1 MTSKNSRQIALEALR
16 LIQRRNAYA
25 DVALDCTLARA
36 RQDDTVLP
44 ESDRRLITELVY
56 GCTRRQK
63 TLEAVLQNFLQ
74 KPIAKLPPD
83 LLIILQIGVYQLF
96 FLDRIKPS
104 AIVHT
109 TVELV
114 KENNLKGLSGF
125 TNGVMRSILRAK
137 EKEDILANITDPA
150 SFYSFP
156 EWLIELWQKEFGQA
170 AIANICN
177 WFNQTP
183 HLDLR
188 VNLLHTTR
196 DQVLAAFA
204 EAEIDAQPIP
214 HLPEGIRVAQGA
226 GDVSKLPKFKEGWWS
241 VQDASAQL
249 VTYLLDPQPSETI
262 IDACAAP
269 GGKTTHISD
278 RLKNTGKVYALDRL
292 ANRLKKVEQN
302 IARLGITNV
311 QTLEI
316 DCREFD
322 ADKVLEGLPNH
333 KCDRVLLDVP
343 CSGLG
348 TLHRHADARWRQTPE
363 EPYKLAKTQVE
374 ILERATQ
381 WVKPEGVIVYSTCTL
396 HPAENEEVITQ
407 FLENHPDWQIVPPD
421 ANNPA
426 AYFVSDQGWVKVL
439 PHEHD
444 MDGFFM
450 AKLQTRGFS

>member
-249 VTYLLDPQPSETI
+249 VTYLLDPQPNETI

-381 WVKPEGVIVYSTCTL
+381 WIKPEGVIVYSTCTL

>member
-16 LIQRRNAYA
+16 LISRRNAYA
-25 DVALDCTLARA
+25 DVALDSTLSRA
-36 RQDDTVLP
+36 RQDDSILP

-63 TLEAVLQNFLQ
+63 TLGAVLQNFLQ
-74 KPIAKLPPD
+74 KPITKLPPD
-83 LLIILQIGVYQLF
+83 LLIILQIGVYQVC

-125 TNGVMRSILRAK
+125 VNGVMRSILRAK
-137 EKEDILANITDPA
+137 DKGDLLANITDP
-150 SFYSFP
+150 SSHYSYP
-156 EWLIELWQKEFGQA
+156 EWLIELWQKEFGQDE
-170 AIANICN
+170 IANICN

-188 VNLLHTTR
+188 INLLHATR
-196 DQVLAAFA
+196 EQVLAAFA
-204 EAEIDAQPIP
+204 EAEIQSAPIP
-214 HLPEGIRVAQGA
+214 YLPDGIRVAQGS

-249 VTYLLDPQPSETI
+249 VTYLLDPQPHEII

-292 ANRLKKVEQN
+292 ASRLKKVEQN
-302 IARLGITNV
+302 TARLGITNV
-311 QTLEI
+311 QTIEI
-316 DCREFD
+316 DAREFD
-322 ADKVLEGLPNH
+322 VDKVLGG
-333 KCDRVLLDVP
+333 KCDRLLLDVP

-363 EPYKLAKTQVE
+363 EPYKLAKTQSE
-374 ILERATQ
+374 ILEQATQ
-381 WVKPEGVIVYSTCTL
+381 WVKPEGVIVYSTCTI
-396 HPAENEEVITQ
+396 HPAENEEVIEQ
-407 FLENHPDWQIVPPD
+407 FLTNHPDWQIKPPSAD
-421 ANNPA
+421 NPA
-426 AYFVSDQGWVKVL
+426 AHFASDRGWVKVL

-450 AKLQTRGFS
+450 VKLQKI

>member
-83 LLIILQIGVYQLF
+83 LLIILQIGVYQIF

-249 VTYLLDPQPSETI
+249 VTYLLDPQPNETI

>member
-16 LIQRRNAYA
+16 LIQRRKAYA
-25 DVALDCTLARA
+25 DVALDCTLSRA
-36 RQDDTVLP
+36 RQDDNILP
-44 ESDRRLITELVY
+44 DSDRRLITELVY

-83 LLIILQIGVYQLF
+83 LLIILQIGVYQLC

-114 KENNLKGLSGF
+114 KENHLKGLSGF

-150 SFYSFP
+150 SFYSYP

-170 AIANICN
+170 AIADICN
-177 WFNQTP
+177 WFNKTP

-188 VNLLHTTR
+188 VNLLHATR

-204 EAEIDAQPIP
+204 EAEIEAAPIP
-214 HLPEGIRVAQGA
+214 NLPDGIRVGQGA

-249 VTYLLDPQPSETI
+249 VTYLLDPQPNEII

-292 ANRLKKVEQN
+292 ASRLKKVDQN
-302 IARLGITNV
+302 TARMGITNV
-311 QTLEI
+311 QTIEI
-316 DCREFD
+316 DAREF
-322 ADKVLEGLPNH
+322 AGLPEGSTNS

-348 TLHRHADARWRQTPE
+348 TLHRHADARWRQTPD
-363 EPYKLAKTQVE
+363 EPYKLAKTQAE
-374 ILERATQ
+374 ILDKAIE

-396 HPAENEEVITQ
+396 HPAENEEVITR
-407 FLENHPDWQIVPPD
+407 FLENHPDWQIVPPNAD
-421 ANNPA
+421 NPA
-426 AYFVSDQGWVKVL
+426 AHFVSDRGWIKVL
-439 PHEHD
+439 PHQHD

-450 AKLQTRGFS
+450 VKLQKIAAT

>member
-1 MTSKNSRQIALEALR
+1 MTTSKNSRQIALEALR

-25 DVALDCTLARA
+25 DVALDCTLS
-36 RQDDTVLP
+36 RQDNSTLL

-63 TLEAVLQNFLQ
+63 TLLAILQNFSQ
-74 KPIAKLPPD
+74 KPTAKLPPD
-83 LLIILQIGVYQLF
+83 LLIILQIGIYQLC

-104 AIVHT
+104 AIVHS

-114 KENNLKGLSGF
+114 KQNNLTGLSGF
-125 TNGVMRSILRAK
+125 ANGVMRSILRAK
-137 EKEDILANITDPA
+137 EKEDILTQITDIA

-156 EWLIELWQKEFGQA
+156 EWLIELWQKEFGQE
-170 AIANICN
+170 AIADICT

-188 VNLLHTTR
+188 VNLLHATR

-204 EAEIDAQPIP
+204 EADIKAEPIP
-214 HLPEGIRVAQGA
+214 HLPDGIRVAQGA
-226 GDVSKLPKFKEGWWS
+226 GDVSQLPKFKEGWWS

-249 VTYLLDPQPSETI
+249 VTYLLDPQPNEII

-292 ANRLKKVEQN
+292 NNRLKKVEQN
-302 IARLGITNV
+302 TSRLGITNV
-311 QTLEI
+311 QTIEV

-322 ADKVLEGLPNH
+322 AEKVLGE

-363 EPYKLAKTQVE
+363 EPYKLAKTQIE
-374 ILERATQ
+374 ILDRATH
-381 WVKPEGVIVYSTCTL
+381 WLKPEGTIVYSTCTL

-407 FLENHPDWQIVPPD
+407 FLAKHPDWQIVPPSAD
-421 ANNPA
+421 SPA
-426 AYFVSDQGWVKVL
+426 SHFASDRGWVKVL
-439 PHEHD
+439 PHEHN

-450 AKLQTRGFS
+450 VKLQKR

>member
-25 DVALDCTLARA
+25 DVALDSTLARA
-36 RQDDTVLP
+36 RQDDTILP

-137 EKEDILANITDPA
+137 EKEDILASITDPA

-156 EWLIELWQKEFGQA
+156 EWLIELWQKEFGQE

-249 VTYLLDPQPSETI
+249 VTYLLDPQPNETI

-292 ANRLKKVEQN
+292 ANRLKKVDQN
-302 IARLGITNV
+302 TARLGITNV

-363 EPYKLAKTQVE
+363 EPYKLAKTQAE
-374 ILERATQ
+374 ILDRATN

-407 FLENHPDWQIVPPD
+407 FLENHPDWQIVAPD

-426 AYFVSDQGWVKVL
+426 AHFVSDRGWVKVL

-450 AKLQTRGFS
+450 AKLQRI

>member
-1 MTSKNSRQIALEALR
+1 MTNKNSRQIALEALR
-16 LIQRRNAYA
+16 LIQRRKAYA
-25 DVALDCTLARA
+25 DVALDCTLSRS
-36 RQDDTVLP
+36 RQDDHILP

-63 TLEAVLQNFLQ
+63 TLEAVLQNFSQ
-74 KPIAKLPPD
+74 KPISKLPPD
-83 LLIILQIGVYQLF
+83 LLIILQIGIYQLC

-114 KENNLKGLSGF
+114 KHNNLAGLSGF
-125 TNGVMRSILRAK
+125 ANGVMRSILRAK
-137 EKEDILANITDPA
+137 DKGDILANITDPA
-150 SFYSFP
+150 SLYSYP
-156 EWLIELWQKEFGQA
+156 EWLIELWQKEFGQE
-170 AIANICN
+170 AIANICK

-188 VNLLHTTR
+188 VNLLQATR
-196 DQVLAAFA
+196 DQVLTAFA
-204 EAEIDAQPIP
+204 EAEIEAAPIP
-214 HLPEGIRVAQGA
+214 HLPEGIRVGQGA

-249 VTYLLDPQPSETI
+249 VTYLLDPQPNDII

-278 RLKNTGKVYALDRL
+278 RLKNTGRVYALDRL
-292 ANRLKKVEQN
+292 ASRLKKVDQN
-302 IARLGITNV
+302 TARLGITNV
-311 QTLEI
+311 TTIEV
-316 DCREFD
+316 DAREFD
-322 ADKVLEGLPNH
+322 AEKVLEA

-348 TLHRHADARWRQTPE
+348 TLHRHADARWRQTPD
-363 EPYKLAKTQVE
+363 EPYKLAKTQAE
-374 ILERATQ
+374 ILDRAAT
-381 WVKPEGVIVYSTCTL
+381 WVKPEGVIMYSTCTL

-407 FLENHPDWQIVPPD
+407 FLANHPDWQIVPPD
-421 ANNPA
+421 TDNPA
-426 AYFVSDQGWVKVL
+426 AHFVSDQGWVKVL

-450 AKLQTRGFS
+450 VRLKRI

>member
-36 RQDDTVLP
+36 RQDDTILP

-137 EKEDILANITDPA
+137 EKGDILANITDLA

-170 AIANICN
+170 EIANICN

-249 VTYLLDPQPSETI
+249 VTYLLDPQPNETI

-292 ANRLKKVEQN
+292 ANRLKKVDQN
-302 IARLGITNV
+302 TARLGITNV
-311 QTLEI
+311 QTIEI

-363 EPYKLAKTQVE
+363 EPYKLAKTQAE
-374 ILERATQ
+374 ILDRATN

-426 AYFVSDQGWVKVL
+426 AHFVSDRGWVKVL

>member
-36 RQDDTVLP
+36 RQDDTILP

-249 VTYLLDPQPSETI
+249 VTYLLDPQPNETI

-381 WVKPEGVIVYSTCTL
+381 WIKPEGVIVYSTCTL

>member
-25 DVALDCTLARA
+25 DVALDCTLSKA
-36 RQDDTVLP
+36 RQANITLL

-63 TLEAVLQNFLQ
+63 TLQAVLQNFSQ

-83 LLIILQIGVYQLF
+83 LLIILQIGVYQLC
-96 FLDRIKPS
+96 FLDRIKAS

-114 KENNLKGLSGF
+114 KENKLAGLSGF
-125 TNGVMRSILRAK
+125 ANGVMRSILRAK
-137 EKEDILANITDPA
+137 EKGDILADISDPA
-150 SFYSFP
+150 SFYSYP
-156 EWLIELWQKEFGQA
+156 EWLIDLWQKEFGQES
-170 AIANICN
+170 IANICN

-188 VNLLHTTR
+188 VNLLHAKR

-204 EAEIDAQPIP
+204 EAGIVAEPIP
-214 HLPEGIRVAQGA
+214 HLPDGIRVGQGA
-226 GDVSKLPKFKEGWWS
+226 GEVSQLPKFKEGWWS

-249 VTYLLDPQPSETI
+249 VTYLLDPQPHEI
-262 IDACAAP
+262 VVDACAAP

-292 ANRLKKVEQN
+292 ASRLKKVEQN
-302 IARLGITNV
+302 AARLGITNV
-311 QTLEI
+311 QTIEL
-316 DCREFD
+316 DAREF
-322 ADKVLEGLPNH
+322 AGIPEG

-348 TLHRHADARWRQTPE
+348 TLHRHADARWRQTPD
-363 EPYKLAKTQVE
+363 EPYKLAKTQSE
-374 ILERATQ
+374 ILAQAMQ
-381 WVKPEGVIVYSTCTL
+381 WVKPEGVIVYSTCTI
-396 HPAENEEVITQ
+396 HPAENEEVIEQ
-407 FLENHPDWQIVPPD
+407 FLTHHPDWQIVPPS
-421 ANNPA
+421 AENPA
-426 AYFVSDQGWVKVL
+426 AHFASDRGWVKVL
-439 PHEHD
+439 PHEHN

-450 AKLQTRGFS
+450 VKLQKRA

>member
-16 LIQRRNAYA
+16 LIQRRKAYA
-25 DVALDCTLARA
+25 DVALDSTLFRS
-36 RQDDTVLP
+36 RQGDTILP

-63 TLEAVLQNFLQ
+63 TLQAILQDFLQ
-74 KPIAKLPPD
+74 KPLAKIPPD
-83 LLIILQIGVYQLF
+83 LLLILEIGIYQLF

-114 KENNLKGLSGF
+114 KENKMQGLSGF
-125 TNGVMRSILRAK
+125 ANGVMRSILRAK
-137 EKEDILANITDPA
+137 EKEDILAKITDPA

-156 EWLIELWQKEFGQA
+156 EWLIELWQKEFGED

-188 VNLLHTTR
+188 VNLLHATR

-204 EAEIDAQPIP
+204 EAAIAAEAIP

-249 VTYLLDPQPSETI
+249 VTYLLDPQPNEII

-278 RLKNTGKVYALDRL
+278 RMKNTGKVYALDRL
-292 ANRLKKVEQN
+292 AKRLKKVDQN
-302 IARLGITNV
+302 TARLGITNV
-311 QTLEI
+311 QTVEI
-316 DCREFD
+316 DAREF
-322 ADKVLEGLPNH
+322 AELPEGSANF

-348 TLHRHADARWRQTPE
+348 TLHRHADARWRQTPD
-363 EPYKLAKTQVE
+363 EPYKLAKTQAE
-374 ILERATQ
+374 ILDRATQ

-407 FLENHPDWQIVPPD
+407 FLENHPDWKIVPPNVD
-421 ANNPA
+421 NPA
-426 AYFVSDQGWVKVL
+426 SHFVSDHGWVKVL

-450 AKLQTRGFS
+450 VKLQKITQI

>member
-25 DVALDCTLARA
+25 DVALDCTLSKA
-36 RQDDTVLP
+36 RQDNPTLP

-63 TLEAVLQNFLQ
+63 TLNAVLQNFSQ
-74 KPIAKLPPD
+74 KPTAKLPPD
-83 LLIILQIGVYQLF
+83 LLTILQIGVYQLC

-114 KENNLKGLSGF
+114 KNNKLAGLSGF
-125 TNGVMRSILRAK
+125 TIGIMRSILRAK

-150 SFYSFP
+150 SFYSYP
-156 EWLIELWQKEFGQA
+156 EWLIELWQKEFGQE
-170 AIANICN
+170 AIADICN

-188 VNLLHTTR
+188 VNLQQATR
-196 DQVLAAFA
+196 DQVLAAFTEAKISA
-204 EAEIDAQPIP
+204 EPIP
-214 HLPEGIRVAQGA
+214 HLPDGIRVGQGA

-249 VTYLLDPQPSETI
+249 VTYLLDPQPNEII

-278 RLKNTGKVYALDRL
+278 RLKNMGKIYALDRL
-292 ANRLKKVEQN
+292 ASRLKKVDQN
-302 IARLGITNV
+302 TARLGITNV
-311 QTLEI
+311 QTVEI
-316 DCREFD
+316 DARDFD
-322 ADKVLEGLPNH
+322 ADKVLEG
-333 KCDRVLLDVP
+333 KCDRILLDVP

-363 EPYKLAKTQVE
+363 EPYKLAITQAE
-374 ILERATQ
+374 ILERAIQ
-381 WVKPEGVIVYSTCTL
+381 WLKPDGVIVYSTCTL

-407 FLENHPDWQIVPPD
+407 FLTNHPDWQVVPPTD
-421 ANNPA
+421 DNPA
-426 AYFVSDQGWVKVL
+426 AHFVSDRGWIKVL

-450 AKLQTRGFS
+450 AKLQKM

>member
-1 MTSKNSRQIALEALR
+1 MKSKNSRQIALEALR

-25 DVALDCTLARA
+25 DVALDIVLSSA
-36 RQDDTVLP
+36 RQDNIILP

-63 TLEAVLQNFLQ
+63 TLQAVLQNFSQ
-74 KPIAKLPPD
+74 KPTTKLPPD
-83 LLIILQIGVYQLF
+83 LLIILQIGVYQLC

-109 TVELV
+109 TVELA
-114 KENNLKGLSGF
+114 KENNLTGLSGF
-125 TNGVMRSILRAK
+125 TNGIMRSILRAK
-137 EKEDILANITDPA
+137 EKEDILANISDPA
-150 SFYSFP
+150 SFYSYP
-156 EWLIELWQKEFGQA
+156 EWLIEFWQQEFGQG

-188 VNLLHTTR
+188 INLLHATR

-204 EAEIDAQPIP
+204 EAKIPAEPIP
-214 HLPEGIRVAQGA
+214 FLPDGIRVGQGA
-226 GDVSKLPKFKEGWWS
+226 GDVSQLPKFKEGWWS

-249 VTYLLDPQPSETI
+249 VTYLLDPLPDEII

-269 GGKTTHISD
+269 GGKTAHISD

-292 ANRLKKVEQN
+292 DNRLKKVDQN
-302 IARLGITNV
+302 TARLGITNV
-311 QTLEI
+311 RTIEI
-316 DCREFD
+316 DAREFD
-322 ADKVLEGLPNH
+322 AEKVIGS

-348 TLHRHADARWRQTPE
+348 TLHRHADARWRQTPD
-363 EPYKLAKTQVE
+363 EPYKLAKTQLE
-374 ILERATQ
+374 ILEQATQ
-381 WVKPEGVIVYSTCTL
+381 WLKPRGVIVYSTCTI
-396 HPAENEEVITQ
+396 HPAENEEVITK
-407 FLENHPDWQIVPPD
+407 FLINHPDWQIVPPSD
-421 ANNPA
+421 VNPA
-426 AYFVSDQGWVKVL
+426 AHFVSDRGWVKVL

-450 AKLQTRGFS
+450 VKLQRLD

>member
-1 MTSKNSRQIALEALR
+1 MTNKNSRQIALETLR
-16 LIQRRNAYA
+16 LIQRRKAYA
-25 DVALDCTLARA
+25 DVALDCTLSRS
-36 RQDDTVLP
+36 RQDEVILP

-63 TLEAVLQNFLQ
+63 TLDAVLQNFLQ
-74 KPIAKLPPD
+74 KPITKLPPD
-83 LLIILQIGVYQLF
+83 ILIILQIGVYQLC

-125 TNGVMRSILRAK
+125 VNGVMRSILRAK
-137 EKEDILANITDPA
+137 DKGDLLANIADP
-150 SFYSFP
+150 SNYYSYP
-156 EWLIELWQKEFGQA
+156 EWLIELWQKEFGQE
-170 AIANICN
+170 AIADICN

-188 VNLLHTTR
+188 VNLLHATR

-204 EAEIDAQPIP
+204 EAEIEAAPIP
-214 HLPEGIRVAQGA
+214 YLPDGIRVGQGA

-249 VTYLLDPQPSETI
+249 VTYLLDPQPNEII

-292 ANRLKKVEQN
+292 ASRLKKVDQN
-302 IARLGITNV
+302 TARLGISNV
-311 QTLEI
+311 ETIEI
-316 DCREFD
+316 DAREFT
-322 ADKVLEGLPNH
+322 GLPESSVNS

-348 TLHRHADARWRQTPE
+348 TLHRHADARWRQTPD
-363 EPYKLAKTQVE
+363 EPYKLAKTQAE
-374 ILERATQ
+374 ILDRATT

-407 FLENHPDWQIVPPD
+407 FLSNHPDWQIVPPD
-421 ANNPA
+421 ADNPA
-426 AYFVSDQGWVKVL
+426 AHFASDRGWVKVL
-439 PHEHD
+439 PHVHN

-450 AKLQTRGFS
+450 VKLQKNIC

>member
-25 DVALDCTLARA
+25 DVALDCTLSRA
-36 RQDDTVLP
+36 KQENIALL

-63 TLEAVLQNFLQ
+63 TLNAVLQNFSQ
-74 KPIAKLPPD
+74 KPTTKLPPD
-83 LLIILQIGVYQLF
+83 LLIILQIGIYQLC

-125 TNGVMRSILRAK
+125 ANGVMRSILRAK
-137 EKEDILANITDPA
+137 EKENILANISDPA
-150 SFYSFP
+150 SFYSYP
-156 EWLIELWQKEFGQA
+156 EWLIELWTKEFGQN

-188 VNLLHTTR
+188 VNLLNTTR

-204 EAEIDAQPIP
+204 EAEIKAEPIP
-214 HLPEGIRVAQGA
+214 YLPDGIRVAQGA
-226 GDVSKLPKFKEGWWS
+226 GDVSQLPKFKEGWWS

-249 VTYLLDPQPSETI
+249 VTYLLDPQPNEII

-278 RLKNTGKVYALDRL
+278 RMKNTGKVYALDRL
-292 ANRLKKVEQN
+292 ASRLKKVDQN
-302 IARLGITNV
+302 TARLGITNV
-311 QTLEI
+311 QTLEV
-316 DCREFD
+316 DAREF
-322 ADKVLEGLPNH
+322 AELTEGSANL

-363 EPYKLAKTQVE
+363 EPYKLAKTQAE
-374 ILERATQ
+374 ILERSIQ
-381 WVKPEGVIVYSTCTL
+381 WVKPDGVIVYSTCTL

-407 FLENHPDWQIVPPD
+407 FLINHPDWQVVPPSAD
-421 ANNPA
+421 NPA
-426 AYFVSDQGWVKVL
+426 AHFVCDRGWVKVL

-450 AKLQTRGFS
+450 AKLQKLNN

>member
-25 DVALDCTLARA
+25 DVALDSTLARA
-36 RQDDTVLP
+36 RQDDTILP

-150 SFYSFP
+150 SFNSFP
-156 EWLIELWQKEFGQA
+156 EWLIELWQKEFGQE
-170 AIANICN
+170 AIADICN

-214 HLPEGIRVAQGA
+214 HLPEGVRVAQGA

-249 VTYLLDPQPSETI
+249 VTYLLDPQPNETI

-278 RLKNTGKVYALDRL
+278 RLKNTGKVYAIDRL

-322 ADKVLEGLPNH
+322 ADKVLAELPNH

-363 EPYKLAKTQVE
+363 EPYKLAKTQAE
-374 ILERATQ
+374 ILERATH

-407 FLENHPDWQIVPPD
+407 FLENHPDWQIVPPSVD
-421 ANNPA
+421 NPA
-426 AYFVSDQGWVKVL
+426 SHFVSDRGWVKVL

-450 AKLQTRGFS
+450 AKLQRI

>member
-249 VTYLLDPQPSETI
+249 VTYLLDPQPNETI

-426 AYFVSDQGWVKVL
+426 AHFVSDHGWVKVL
-439 PHEHD
+439 PHKHD
-444 MDGFFM
+444 MDVFFM

>member
-36 RQDDTVLP
+36 RQDDTILP

-137 EKEDILANITDPA
+137 EKKDILANITDPA

-226 GDVSKLPKFKEGWWS
+226 GDVSKLPRFKEGWWS

-249 VTYLLDPQPSETI
+249 VTYLLDPQPNETI

-292 ANRLKKVEQN
+292 ANRLKKVDQN
-302 IARLGITNV
+302 TARLGITNV
-311 QTLEI
+311 QTIEI

-363 EPYKLAKTQVE
+363 EPYKLAKTQAE
-374 ILERATQ
+374 ILDRATE
-381 WVKPEGVIVYSTCTL
+381 WVKSDGVIVYSTCTL

-426 AYFVSDQGWVKVL
+426 AHFVSDHGWVKVL

>member
-25 DVALDCTLARA
+25 DVALDCTLSRA
-36 RQDDTVLP
+36 RQDDTILP

-137 EKEDILANITDPA
+137 EKEDILANITDLA

-156 EWLIELWQKEFGQA
+156 EWLIELWQKEFGQE

-188 VNLLHTTR
+188 VNLLYTTR

-204 EAEIDAQPIP
+204 EAEIDAEPIP

-249 VTYLLDPQPSETI
+249 VTYLLDPQPNEI
-262 IDACAAP
+262 VIDACAAP

-278 RLKNTGKVYALDRL
+278 RMNNTGKVYALDRL

-302 IARLGITNV
+302 TARLGITNV

-322 ADKVLEGLPNH
+322 AAKVLEE

-363 EPYKLAKTQVE
+363 EPYKLAKTQIE
-374 ILERATQ
+374 ILDHATE

-407 FLENHPDWQIVPPD
+407 FLENHPDWRIVPPD
-421 ANNPA
+421 VNNPA
-426 AYFVSDQGWVKVL
+426 AHFVSDRGWIKVL

-450 AKLQTRGFS
+450 VKLQRVNN

>member
-1 MTSKNSRQIALEALR
+1 MTNKNSRQIALETLR
-16 LIQRRNAYA
+16 LIQRRKAYA
-25 DVALDCTLARA
+25 DVALDCTLSRS
-36 RQDDTVLP
+36 RQDEHILP

-63 TLEAVLQNFLQ
+63 TLDAVLQNFLQ

-83 LLIILQIGVYQLF
+83 LLIILQIGVYQLC

-137 EKEDILANITDPA
+137 EKGDLLANITDP
-150 SFYSFP
+150 SSLYSYP
-156 EWLIELWQKEFGQA
+156 EWLIELWQKEFGQE
-170 AIANICN
+170 AIADICN

-188 VNLLHTTR
+188 VNLLHATR
-196 DQVLAAFA
+196 DQVLVAFA
-204 EAEIDAQPIP
+204 EAEIEAVPIP
-214 HLPEGIRVAQGA
+214 HLPDGIRVGQGA

-249 VTYLLDPQPSETI
+249 VIYLLDPQPNEII

-292 ANRLKKVEQN
+292 ASRLKKVDQN
-302 IARLGITNV
+302 TARLGITNV
-311 QTLEI
+311 ETIEV
-316 DCREFD
+316 DAREFT
-322 ADKVLEGLPNH
+322 GLPEGSANT

-348 TLHRHADARWRQTPE
+348 TLHRHADARWRQTPD
-363 EPYKLAKTQVE
+363 EPYKLAKTQAE
-374 ILERATQ
+374 ILDRATT

-396 HPAENEEVITQ
+396 HPAENEEVITH
-407 FLENHPDWQIVPPD
+407 FLANHPDWQIVPPD
-421 ANNPA
+421 VDNPA
-426 AYFVSDQGWVKVL
+426 AHFASDRGWVKVL

-450 AKLQTRGFS
+450 VRLEKV

>member
-1 MTSKNSRQIALEALR
+1 MTSKNSRQIVLEALR

-25 DVALDCTLARA
+25 DVALDCTLSRS
-36 RQDDTVLP
+36 RQDDSILP

-83 LLIILQIGVYQLF
+83 LLIILQIGVYQLC

-114 KENNLKGLSGF
+114 KQNNLTGLSGF
-125 TNGVMRSILRAK
+125 TNGIMRSILRAK
-137 EKEDILANITDPA
+137 EKEDILAKITDPA

-156 EWLIELWQKEFGQA
+156 EWLIELWQKEFGDGS
-170 AIANICN
+170 IASICN

-196 DQVLAAFA
+196 DQVLAAFETA
-204 EAEIDAQPIP
+204 AIAAAPIP
-214 HLPEGIRVAQGA
+214 YLPEGIRVAQGA

-249 VTYLLDPQPSETI
+249 VTYLLDPQPNEII

-278 RLKNTGKVYALDRL
+278 RMNNTGKVYALDRL
-292 ANRLKKVEQN
+292 ANRLKKVDQN
-302 IARLGITNV
+302 TARLGITNV
-311 QTLEI
+311 ETLEI

-348 TLHRHADARWRQTPE
+348 TLHRHADARWRQTPG
-363 EPYKLAKTQVE
+363 EPYKLAKTQSE
-374 ILERATQ
+374 ILDRAIA
-381 WVKPEGVIVYSTCTL
+381 WVKPEGAIVYSTCTL
-396 HPAENEEVITQ
+396 HPAENEEVITR
-407 FLENHPDWQIVPPD
+407 FLENHPDWQIVPPAAD
-421 ANNPA
+421 NPA
-426 AYFVSDQGWVKVL
+426 AHFVSDRGWVKVL

-450 AKLQTRGFS
+450 VKLKKSK

>member
-16 LIQRRNAYA
+16 LIQRRKAYA
-25 DVALDCTLARA
+25 DVALDFTLSRA
-36 RQDDTVLP
+36 RQNNIILP

-63 TLEAVLQNFLQ
+63 TLQAVLQNFSQ
-74 KPIAKLPPD
+74 KPTTKLPPD
-83 LLIILQIGVYQLF
+83 LLIILQIGVYQLC

-109 TVELV
+109 TVELA
-114 KENNLKGLSGF
+114 KENNLTGLSGF
-125 TNGVMRSILRAK
+125 TNGIMRSILRAK
-137 EKEDILANITDPA
+137 EKEDILANISDPA
-150 SFYSFP
+150 SFYSYP
-156 EWLIELWQKEFGQA
+156 EWLIELWQKEFGQE

-188 VNLLHTTR
+188 VNLLHATR
-196 DQVLAAFA
+196 DQVLAAFTEAKIPA
-204 EAEIDAQPIP
+204 EPIP
-214 HLPEGIRVAQGA
+214 HLPDGIRVGQGA
-226 GDVSKLPKFKEGWWS
+226 GDVSQLPKFKEGWWS

-249 VTYLLDPQPSETI
+249 VTYLLDPQPNEII

-292 ANRLKKVEQN
+292 ANRLKKVDQN
-302 IARLGITNV
+302 TARLGITNV
-311 QTLEI
+311 ETLEI
-316 DCREFD
+316 DAREFD
-322 ADKVLEGLPNH
+322 AEKVIGS
-333 KCDRVLLDVP
+333 KCDRILLDVP

-348 TLHRHADARWRQTPE
+348 TLHRHADARWRQTPD
-363 EPYKLAKTQVE
+363 EPYKLAKTQSE
-374 ILERATQ
+374 ILECATQ
-381 WVKPEGVIVYSTCTL
+381 WVKPEGVIVYSTCTI

-407 FLENHPDWQIVPPD
+407 FLTNHPDWQIVPPSVD
-421 ANNPA
+421 NPA
-426 AYFVSDQGWVKVL
+426 AHFASDRGWVKVL

-450 AKLQTRGFS
+450 VKLQKS

>member
-1 MTSKNSRQIALEALR
+1 MTNPSPNARQTALEALR

-25 DVALDCTLARA
+25 DVALDCTLSRS
-36 RQDDTVLP
+36 RQDNATLL

-63 TLEAVLQNFLQ
+63 TLLAVLQKFSQ
-74 KPIAKLPPD
+74 KPIAKLPSD
-83 LLIILQIGVYQLF
+83 LLIILQIGIYQLF

-109 TVELV
+109 TVELA
-114 KENNLKGLSGF
+114 KQNSLTGLAGF

-137 EKEDILANITDPA
+137 DKEDVLAQISDPA

-156 EWLIELWQKEFGQA
+156 EWLIELWQKEFGQE

-188 VNLLHTTR
+188 VNLFHANR
-196 DQVLAAFA
+196 EQVLEAFA
-204 EAEIDAQPIP
+204 AAAIDVQPIAN
-214 HLPEGIRVAQGA
+214 LPDGIRVGHGA
-226 GDVSKLPKFKEGWWS
+226 GDVSQLPKFKEGWWS

-249 VTYLLDPQPSETI
+249 VTYLLDPQPDEII

-292 ANRLKKVEQN
+292 SNRLKKVEQN
-302 IARLGITNV
+302 CIRLGFTNV
-311 QTLEI
+311 QTIEV

-322 ADKVLEGLPNH
+322 ADKFLKG

-363 EPYKLAKTQVE
+363 EPYKLAKTQGE
-374 ILERATQ
+374 ILDQAVQ
-381 WVKPEGVIVYSTCTL
+381 WVKPNGVIVYSTCTL
-396 HPAENEEVITQ
+396 HPAENELVINQ
-407 FLENHPDWQIVPPD
+407 FLEKHPHWQIVPPNAD
-421 ANNPA
+421 NPA
-426 AYFVSDQGWVKVL
+426 AKFTSDRGWVKVL

-450 AKLQTRGFS
+450 VKLQQPS

>member
-25 DVALDCTLARA
+25 DVALDITLSRA
-36 RQDDTVLP
+36 RQNNIILP

-63 TLEAVLQNFLQ
+63 TLQAVLQNFSQ
-74 KPIAKLPPD
+74 KPTTKLPPD
-83 LLIILQIGVYQLF
+83 LLIILQIGVYQLC

-109 TVELV
+109 TVELA
-114 KENNLKGLSGF
+114 KENNLTGLSGF
-125 TNGVMRSILRAK
+125 TNGIMRSILRAK
-137 EKEDILANITDPA
+137 EQEDILAKISDPA
-150 SFYSFP
+150 SFYSYP
-156 EWLIELWQKEFGQA
+156 EWLIEFWQQEFGQE
-170 AIANICN
+170 AIAKIGN

-196 DQVLAAFA
+196 DQVLAAFT
-204 EAEIDAQPIP
+204 EAEIPAEPIP
-214 HLPEGIRVAQGA
+214 HLPDGIRVGQGA
-226 GDVSKLPKFKEGWWS
+226 GDVSQLPKFKEGWWS

-249 VTYLLDPQPSETI
+249 VTYLLDPQPNEIT

-292 ANRLKKVEQN
+292 ANRLKKVDQN
-302 IARLGITNV
+302 TARLGITNV
-311 QTLEI
+311 ETLEI
-316 DCREFD
+316 DAREF
-322 ADKVLEGLPNH
+322 ASIPEG
-333 KCDRVLLDVP
+333 KCDRILLDVP

-348 TLHRHADARWRQTPE
+348 TLHRHADARWRQTPD
-363 EPYKLAKTQVE
+363 EPYKLAKTQSE

-381 WVKPEGVIVYSTCTL
+381 WVKPEGIIVYSTCTI
-396 HPAENEEVITQ
+396 HPAENEEVITK
-407 FLENHPDWQIVPPD
+407 FLANHPDWQIVPPNAD
-421 ANNPA
+421 NPA
-426 AYFVSDQGWVKVL
+426 SHFASDRGWVKVL

-450 AKLQTRGFS
+450 VKLQRLD

>member
-1 MTSKNSRQIALEALR
+1 MTNKNSRQIALEALR
-16 LIQRRNAYA
+16 LIQRRKAYA
-25 DVALDCTLARA
+25 DVALDCTLSRS
-36 RQDDTVLP
+36 RQDDHILP

-63 TLEAVLQNFLQ
+63 TLEAVLQNFSQ
-74 KPIAKLPPD
+74 KPISKLPPD
-83 LLIILQIGVYQLF
+83 LLIILQIGIYQLC

-114 KENNLKGLSGF
+114 KHNNLAGLSGF
-125 TNGVMRSILRAK
+125 ANGVMRSILRAK
-137 EKEDILANITDPA
+137 DKGDILANITDPA
-150 SFYSFP
+150 SLYSYP
-156 EWLIELWQKEFGQA
+156 EWLIELWEKEFGQE
-170 AIANICN
+170 AIADICN

-188 VNLLHTTR
+188 VNLLQATR
-196 DQVLAAFA
+196 DQVLTAFA
-204 EAEIDAQPIP
+204 EAEIEAAPIP
-214 HLPEGIRVAQGA
+214 HLPEGIRVGQGA

-249 VTYLLDPQPSETI
+249 VTYLLDPQPNDII

-278 RLKNTGKVYALDRL
+278 RLKNTGRVYALDRL
-292 ANRLKKVEQN
+292 ASRLKKVDQN
-302 IARLGITNV
+302 TARLGITNV
-311 QTLEI
+311 TTIEV
-316 DCREFD
+316 DAREFD
-322 ADKVLEGLPNH
+322 AEKVLEA

-348 TLHRHADARWRQTPE
+348 TLHRHADARWRQTPD
-363 EPYKLAKTQVE
+363 EPYKLAKTQAE
-374 ILERATQ
+374 ILDRAAT
-381 WVKPEGVIVYSTCTL
+381 WVKPEGVIMYSTCTL

-407 FLENHPDWQIVPPD
+407 FLANHPDWQIVPPD
-421 ANNPA
+421 TDNPA
-426 AYFVSDQGWVKVL
+426 AHFVSDQGWVKVL

-450 AKLQTRGFS
+450 VRLKRI

>member
-16 LIQRRNAYA
+16 LIQRHNAYA
-25 DVALDCTLARA
+25 DVALDCTLSRA
-36 RQDDTVLP
+36 KQQNITLL

-63 TLEAVLQNFLQ
+63 TLQVVLQNFSQ
-74 KPIAKLPPD
+74 KPTTKLPPD
-83 LLIILQIGVYQLF
+83 LLIILQIGVYQLC

-125 TNGVMRSILRAK
+125 ANGILRSILRAK
-137 EKEDILANITDPA
+137 EKEDILANISDPA
-150 SFYSFP
+150 SFYSYP
-156 EWLIELWQKEFGQA
+156 EWLIELWQKEFGQE
-170 AIANICN
+170 AIAKLGN

-188 VNLLHTTR
+188 VNLLHATKE
-196 DQVLAAFA
+196 QVLAAFA
-204 EAEIDAQPIP
+204 EAEIEAVPIP
-214 HLPEGIRVAQGA
+214 YLPDGIRIAQGS

-249 VTYLLDPQPSETI
+249 VTYLLDPQPHEII

-292 ANRLKKVEQN
+292 ASRLKKVDQN
-302 IARLGITNV
+302 TARLGITNV
-311 QTLEI
+311 QTIEI
-316 DCREFD
+316 DAREF
-322 ADKVLEGLPNH
+322 VGLSEGSANA

-348 TLHRHADARWRQTPE
+348 TLHRHADARWRQTPD
-363 EPYKLAKTQVE
+363 EPYKLAKTQAE
-374 ILERATQ
+374 ILDRATT
-381 WVKPEGVIVYSTCTL
+381 WVKPEGVIVYSTCTI
-396 HPAENEEVITQ
+396 HPAENEEVIEQ
-407 FLENHPDWQIVPPD
+407 FLSNHPDWQIVPPSVD
-421 ANNPA
+421 NTA
-426 AYFVSDQGWVKVL
+426 AHFASDRGWVKVL

-450 AKLQTRGFS
+450 VKLQKR

>member
-25 DVALDCTLARA
+25 DVALDCTLSRA
-36 RQDDTVLP
+36 RQDNINLP

-63 TLEAVLQNFLQ
+63 TLQAVLQNFSQ
-74 KPIAKLPPD
+74 KPTTKLPPD
-83 LLIILQIGVYQLF
+83 LLIILHIGIYQLC

-150 SFYSFP
+150 SFYSYP
-156 EWLIELWQKEFGQA
+156 EWLIELWQKEFGQE

-188 VNLLHTTR
+188 VNLLHATR

-204 EAEIDAQPIP
+204 ESEIKAEPIP
-214 HLPEGIRVAQGA
+214 YLPDGIRVAQGS
-226 GDVSKLPKFKEGWWS
+226 GDVSQLPKFKEGWWS

-249 VTYLLDPQPSETI
+249 VTYLLDPQPNEII

-302 IARLGITNV
+302 TARLGITNV
-311 QTLEI
+311 QTVEI
-316 DCREFD
+316 DAREFD
-322 ADKVLEGLPNH
+322 ADKVLES

-363 EPYKLAKTQVE
+363 EPYKLAKTQSE

-381 WVKPEGVIVYSTCTL
+381 WVKPEGVIVYSTCTI
-396 HPAENEEVITQ
+396 HPAENEEVIEQ
-407 FLENHPDWQIVPPD
+407 FLVNHPDWQIVPPSIG
-421 ANNPA
+421 NPA
-426 AYFVSDQGWVKVL
+426 AHFASDHGWVKVL
-439 PHEHD
+439 PHKHD

-450 AKLQTRGFS
+450 VKLQKT

>member
-1 MTSKNSRQIALEALR
+1 MTNKNSRQIALETLR
-16 LIQRRNAYA
+16 LIQRRKAYA
-25 DVALDCTLARA
+25 DVALDCTLSRS
-36 RQDDTVLP
+36 RQDESILP

-83 LLIILQIGVYQLF
+83 LLIILQIGVYQLC

-125 TNGVMRSILRAK
+125 ANGVMRSILRAK
-137 EKEDILANITDPA
+137 DKGDLLANINDPA
-150 SFYSFP
+150 SLYSYP
-156 EWLIELWQKEFGQA
+156 EWLIELWQKEFGQE
-170 AIANICN
+170 AIADICN

-188 VNLLHTTR
+188 VNLLQATR

-204 EAEIDAQPIP
+204 EAKIEAMPIP
-214 HLPEGIRVAQGA
+214 HLPDGIRVGQGA

-249 VTYLLDPQPSETI
+249 VTYLLDPQPNEII

-278 RLKNTGKVYALDRL
+278 RLKNTGTVYALDRL
-292 ANRLKKVEQN
+292 ASRLKKVDQN
-302 IARLGITNV
+302 TARLGITNV
-311 QTLEI
+311 ETIEV
-316 DCREFD
+316 DAREF
-322 ADKVLEGLPNH
+322 VELPEGSIKP

-348 TLHRHADARWRQTPE
+348 TLHRHADARWRQTPD
-363 EPYKLAKTQVE
+363 EPYKLAKTQAE
-374 ILERATQ
+374 ILDRATT

-407 FLENHPDWQIVPPD
+407 FLANHPDWQIAPPD
-421 ANNPA
+421 ADNPA
-426 AYFVSDQGWVKVL
+426 AHFVSDRGWVKVL

-450 AKLQTRGFS
+450 VRLQRIAET

>member
-1 MTSKNSRQIALEALR
+1 MTTKNSRQIALEALR
-16 LIQRRNAYA
+16 LIQRRKAYA
-25 DVALDCTLARA
+25 DVALDCTLSRS
-36 RQDDTVLP
+36 RQDDNILP

-83 LLIILQIGVYQLF
+83 LLIILQIGVYQLC
-96 FLDRIKPS
+96 FLDRIKSS

-125 TNGVMRSILRAK
+125 ANGVMRSILRAK
-137 EKEDILANITDPA
+137 EKGDLLANITDPA
-150 SFYSFP
+150 SLYSYP
-156 EWLIELWQKEFGQA
+156 RWLIELWQKEFGQE
-170 AIANICN
+170 AIADICN

-188 VNLLHTTR
+188 VNLLQATR

-204 EAEIDAQPIP
+204 EAEIEAAPIA
-214 HLPEGIRVAQGA
+214 HLPEGIRVGQGA

-249 VTYLLDPQPSETI
+249 VTYLLDPQPNEII

-292 ANRLKKVEQN
+292 ASRLKKVDQN
-302 IARLGITNV
+302 TARLGITNV
-311 QTLEI
+311 QTIEI
-316 DCREFD
+316 DAREFVGFPED
-322 ADKVLEGLPNH
+322 SANPQCNS
-333 KCDRVLLDVP
+333 KCDRILLDVP

-363 EPYKLAKTQVE
+363 EPYKLAKTQAE
-374 ILERATQ
+374 ILDRATT
-381 WVKPEGVIVYSTCTL
+381 WLKPDGVIVYSTCTL

-421 ANNPA
+421 VNNPA
-426 AYFVSDQGWVKVL
+426 AHFASDRGWVKVL

-450 AKLQTRGFS
+450 VRLEKSK

>member
-1 MTSKNSRQIALEALR
+1 MTNKNSRQIALEALR
-16 LIQRRNAYA
+16 LIQRRKAYA
-25 DVALDCTLARA
+25 DVALDCTLS
-36 RQDDTVLP
+36 RQPDQAIIP

-63 TLEAVLQNFLQ
+63 TLEAILQNFLQ

-83 LLIILQIGVYQLF
+83 LFIILQIGVYQLC

-125 TNGVMRSILRAK
+125 ANGVMRSILRAK
-137 EKEDILANITDPA
+137 DKGNLLANITDPA
-150 SFYSFP
+150 NLYSYP
-156 EWLIELWQKEFGQA
+156 EWLIDLWQQEFGQA

-204 EAEIDAQPIP
+204 EAEIKAEPIP
-214 HLPEGIRVAQGA
+214 YLPEGIRVAQGA

-249 VTYLLDPQPSETI
+249 VTYLLDPQPNEII

-292 ANRLKKVEQN
+292 ASRLKKVDQN
-302 IARLGITNV
+302 TARLGITNV
-311 QTLEI
+311 QTIEI
-316 DCREFD
+316 DVREF
-322 ADKVLEGLPNH
+322 AELPEG
-333 KCDRVLLDVP
+333 KCDRILLDVP

-348 TLHRHADARWRQTPE
+348 TLHRHADARWRQTPQ
-363 EPYKLAKTQVE
+363 EPYNLAKTQSA
-374 ILERATQ
+374 ILDHAIQ
-381 WVKPEGVIVYSTCTL
+381 LVKPQGVIVYSTCTL
-396 HPAENEEVITQ
+396 HPAENEEVITR
-407 FLENHPDWQIVPPD
+407 FLENHPDWQIVPP
-421 ANNPA
+421 AAANPA
-426 AYFVSDQGWVKVL
+426 AHFASERGWIKVL

-450 AKLQTRGFS
+450 VRLQKL

>member
-1 MTSKNSRQIALEALR
+1 MTNKNSRQIALEALR
-16 LIQRRNAYA
+16 LIQRRKAYA
-25 DVALDCTLARA
+25 DVALDCTLSRS
-36 RQDDTVLP
+36 RQDDHILP

-63 TLEAVLQNFLQ
+63 TLEAVLQNFSQ
-74 KPIAKLPPD
+74 KPISKLPPD
-83 LLIILQIGVYQLF
+83 LLIILQIGIYQLC

-114 KENNLKGLSGF
+114 KQNNLTGLSGF
-125 TNGVMRSILRAK
+125 ANGVMRSILRAK
-137 EKEDILANITDPA
+137 DKGDILANITDPA
-150 SFYSFP
+150 SLYSYP
-156 EWLIELWQKEFGQA
+156 EWLIELWQKEFGQG
-170 AIANICN
+170 AIADICN

-188 VNLLHTTR
+188 VNLLQATR

-204 EAEIDAQPIP
+204 EAEIEVSPIP
-214 HLPEGIRVAQGA
+214 HLPEGIRVGQGA

-249 VTYLLDPQPSETI
+249 VTYLLDPQPNDII

-292 ANRLKKVEQN
+292 ASRLKKVDQN
-302 IARLGITNV
+302 TARLGITNV
-311 QTLEI
+311 ETIEI
-316 DCREFD
+316 DAREFD
-322 ADKVLEGLPNH
+322 EEKVLEA
-333 KCDRVLLDVP
+333 KCDRILLDVP

-348 TLHRHADARWRQTPE
+348 TLHRHADARWRQTPD
-363 EPYKLAKTQVE
+363 EPYKLAKTQSE
-374 ILERATQ
+374 ILDRATT

-407 FLENHPDWQIVPPD
+407 FLANHPDWLIVPPD
-421 ANNPA
+421 ADNPA
-426 AYFVSDQGWVKVL
+426 AHFVSDRGWVKVL

-450 AKLQTRGFS
+450 VKLQKI

>member
-1 MTSKNSRQIALEALR
+1 MTNKNSRQIALEALR
-16 LIQRRNAYA
+16 LIQRRKAYA
-25 DVALDCTLARA
+25 DVALDCTLSRS
-36 RQDDTVLP
+36 RQDDHILP

-63 TLEAVLQNFLQ
+63 TLEAVLQNFSQ
-74 KPIAKLPPD
+74 KPISKLPPD
-83 LLIILQIGVYQLF
+83 LLIILQIGIYQLC

-114 KENNLKGLSGF
+114 KHNNLAGLSGF
-125 TNGVMRSILRAK
+125 ANGVMRSILRAK
-137 EKEDILANITDPA
+137 DKGDILANITDPA
-150 SFYSFP
+150 SLYSYP
-156 EWLIELWQKEFGQA
+156 EWLIELWEKEFGQE
-170 AIANICN
+170 AIADICN

-188 VNLLHTTR
+188 VNLLQATR
-196 DQVLAAFA
+196 DQVLTAFA
-204 EAEIDAQPIP
+204 EAEIEAAPIP
-214 HLPEGIRVAQGA
+214 HLPEGIRVGQGA

-249 VTYLLDPQPSETI
+249 VTYLLDPQPNDII

-278 RLKNTGKVYALDRL
+278 RLKNTGRVYALDRL
-292 ANRLKKVEQN
+292 ASRLKKVDQN
-302 IARLGITNV
+302 TARLGITNV
-311 QTLEI
+311 TTIEV
-316 DCREFD
+316 DAREFD
-322 ADKVLEGLPNH
+322 AEKVLEA

-348 TLHRHADARWRQTPE
+348 TLHRHADARWRQTPD
-363 EPYKLAKTQVE
+363 EPYKLAKTQAE
-374 ILERATQ
+374 ILDHATT

-407 FLENHPDWQIVPPD
+407 FLANHPDWQIVPPNAD
-421 ANNPA
+421 NPA
-426 AYFVSDQGWVKVL
+426 AHFVSDRGWVKVL

-450 AKLQTRGFS
+450 VKLQKI

>member
-25 DVALDCTLARA
+25 DVALDCTLSKA
-36 RQDDTVLP
+36 RQANITLL

-63 TLEAVLQNFLQ
+63 TLQAVLQNFSQ

-83 LLIILQIGVYQLF
+83 LLIILQIGVYQLC
-96 FLDRIKPS
+96 FLDRIKAS

-114 KENNLKGLSGF
+114 KENKLAGLSGF
-125 TNGVMRSILRAK
+125 ANGVMRSILRAK
-137 EKEDILANITDPA
+137 EKGDILADISDPA
-150 SFYSFP
+150 SFYSYP
-156 EWLIELWQKEFGQA
+156 EWLIDLWQKEFGQES
-170 AIANICN
+170 IANIGN

-188 VNLLHTTR
+188 VNLLHATR

-204 EAEIDAQPIP
+204 EAGIVAEPIP
-214 HLPEGIRVAQGA
+214 HLPDGIRMGQGA
-226 GDVSKLPKFKEGWWS
+226 GEVSQLPKFKEGWWS

-249 VTYLLDPQPSETI
+249 VTYLLDPQPHEI
-262 IDACAAP
+262 VVDACAAP

-292 ANRLKKVEQN
+292 ASRLKKVEQN
-302 IARLGITNV
+302 AARLGITNV
-311 QTLEI
+311 QTIEL
-316 DCREFD
+316 DAREF
-322 ADKVLEGLPNH
+322 AGIPEG

-363 EPYKLAKTQVE
+363 EPYKLAKTQSE
-374 ILERATQ
+374 ILAQAMQ
-381 WVKPEGVIVYSTCTL
+381 WVKPEGVIVYSTCTI
-396 HPAENEEVITQ
+396 HRAENEEVIEQ
-407 FLENHPDWQIVPPD
+407 FLTHHPDWQIVPPS
-421 ANNPA
+421 AENPA
-426 AYFVSDQGWVKVL
+426 AHFASDRGWVKVL
-439 PHEHD
+439 PHEHN

-450 AKLQTRGFS
+450 VKLQKRA